1 MELKSALKGWQLNS
15 HKKGIIAGCFD
26 IIHPG
31 YILMFEDA
39 KSVCD
44 YLIIALQSD
53 PTIDRPEKN
62 KPVQTL
68 EERMIILN
76 SIKHIDE
83 IMLYDTEE
91 DLYNLL
97 KTTKI
102 DIRILGTDYKEKSF
116 TGDDLDIPIHFHER
130 SHKWSA
136 TDLKKRIKTSLT

>member
-1 MELKSALKGWQLNS
+1 
-15 HKKGIIAGCFD
+15 
-26 IIHPG
+26 
-31 YILMFEDA
+31 MFEDA
-39 KSVCD
+39 ASICD

-76 SIKHIDE
+76 SIKYVDE
-83 IMLYDTEE
+83 IVLYDTED

-102 DIRILGTDYKEKSF
+102 DVRILGTDYKEKKF
-116 TGDDLDIPIHFHER
+116 TGDDLNIPIHFHER

-136 TDLKKRIKTSLT
+136 SDLKKRIKNSLI

>member
-1 MELKSALKGWQLNS
+1 MSNN
-15 HKKGIIAGCFD
+15 KKGIIAGCFD

-31 YILMFEDA
+31 YIKMFEDA

-68 EERMIILN
+68 EERKIILN
-76 SIKHIDE
+76 AISYIDE
-83 IMLYDTEE
+83 IKVYNTEQ

-97 KTTKI
+97 KSLSLHV
-102 DIRILGTDYKEKSF
+102 RILGTDYKNKTF
-116 TGDDLDIPIHFHER
+116 TGDDLNIPIHFHHR
-130 SHKWSA
+130 SHDWSA
-136 TDLKKRIKTSLT
+136 TDLKHRIKNSLI